1 MKIVAI
7 LESSVTSGGGFNQ
20 SLNAILQM
28 QRLVADNFQF
38 SVITSVKENIEYLQ
52 NFSIK
57 SQYVKVGFF
66 NDIFSVISASL
77 LGSQIIAKLGI
88 TSLLE
93 KKLIK
98 ERCDLVYFVK
108 PSIHAIALQKINYI
122 ITVWDLCHRDN
133 LEFPE
138 VHFNGV
144 FIAREWL
151 YRNLLPLALLVLVDS
166 EILAKRMVIRYGID
180 RNRVLSMPF
189 APSPFIDNISKKEE
203 DNVLSLYGL
212 DRGYFFYPA
221 QFWPHKNHIRI
232 LQALTILND
241 QYIKCKVVF
250 VGGDQGNLNY
260 IEAKIKEYDLEE
272 QVKILGF
279 VPVEHIKSLY
289 ENCQAVVMPTYF
301 GPTNLPP
308 LEAWSLGKPLIYSN
322 HLKAQA
328 GDAAIMINPD
338 SAEELADAMK
348 KIFDDTILEKY
359 VARGYGRLKEI
370 DNDRKLCEDG
380 LMLMLESFDK
390 RRECWVN

>member
-57 SQYVKVGFF
+57 SQHVKVGFF
-66 NDIFSVISASL
+66 NDIFSLISASL
-77 LGSQIIAKLGI
+77 LGSQIIAKLGL
-88 TSLLE
+88 TSRLE

-98 ERCDLVYFVK
+98 EGCDLVYFVK

-122 ITVWDLCHRDN
+122 ITVWDLSHRDD

-144 FIAREWL
+144 FRAREWL
-151 YRNLLPLALLVLVDS
+151 YRNILPSAFIVLVDS
-166 EILAKRMVIRYGID
+166 EILAKRMVARYGID
-180 RNRVLSMPF
+180 RSRVLPMPF
-189 APSPFIDNISKKEE
+189 APSPFIENVSQKNR
-203 DNVLSLYGL
+203 DNVLTIYELE
-212 DRGYFFYPA
+212 RGYFFYPA
-221 QFWPHKNHIRI
+221 QFWPHKNHIRV

-241 QYIKCKVVF
+241 QAIKCKVVF

-260 IEAKIKEYDLEE
+260 IEAKIKEYDLEK
-272 QVKILGF
+272 QVRLLGF
-279 VPVEHIKSLY
+279 IPAEHIKPLY
-289 ENCQAVVMPTYF
+289 ESCQAVVMPTYF

-308 LEAWSLGKPLIYSN
+308 LEAWSLGKPLIYSD

-328 GDAAIMINPD
+328 GNAAIMINPD

-348 KIFDDTILEKY
+348 KIFDDSILKKY
-359 VARGYGRLKEI
+359 IARGYGRLKEI
-370 DNDRKLCEDG
+370 DNERKLCEDR
-380 LMLMLESFDK
+380 LVLMLESFGK